1 MVSDFL
7 AGVLAKAAILI
18 VEALVIRL
26 VQVWATRSAPQ
37 AA

>member
-1 MVSDFL
+1 MSDFL
-7 AGVLAKAAILI
+7 AGVLAKAAVLI

-26 VQVWATRSAPQ
+26 VQVWVTRTAPQ